1 MAVDITL
8 VLRSEHRRLQKLAD
22 RCGRNSRG
30 FHDPV
35 CDLRRALRAHT
46 RAASELYSSA
56 GPGIQDGAAAATLAD
71 VRQSAENDA
80 GSRTSRRCPGPPDP
94 PGHRLAD
101 LTGRSSPF
109 ARFAGR
115 QWRLPPSSMSG
126 DWSLLALQVPATT
139 RPGRAELELQIPYK
153 RVERSCRTSNL
164 ERKAAVNFRSV
175 REVGGLS
182 PDTSRAPGP
191 RPAPPHR

>member
-46 RAASELYSSA
+46 RAASELYSSV

-80 GSRTSRRCPGPPDP
+80 
-94 PGHRLAD
+94 
-101 LTGRSSPF
+101 
-109 ARFAGR
+109 AGVNELVR
-115 QWRLPPSSMSG
+115 AVVVLVASERENLIVG
-126 DWSLLALQVPATT
+126 LEALQLPV
-139 RPGRAELELQIPYK
+139 RRRLGKVFRMLRDAELRESATAARRRRSQTELYELACRARIEK
-153 RVERSCRTSNL
+153 RSQMTQVQLQRAL
-164 ERKAAVNFRSV
+164 EQR
-175 REVGGLS
+175 GIW
-182 PDTSRAPGP
+182 
-191 RPAPPHR
+191 H